1 MNFSIRD
8 KFNDVLS
15 NNVVINDA
23 YDLKENAKN
32 MQKGNT
38 NRLLRNLLIG
48 SYCTMVLSFM
58 ASVIGY
64 GDSGKYML
72 VVLVTNFI
80 AVLIN
85 NLVFI
90 TFLKCTRKES
100 LTLDD
105 SVMYLKKIVTQVLC
119 AILLTLCQTAITTL
133 VLQITI
139 LIPTLNVISS
149 IFISLIFT
157 ILQALSAYYIFDGET
172 KVRTVLSKAFSI
184 FSHNWRSVL
193 MMSMLFV
200 VWSYVFNVMFT
211 QLLYSHIQQ
220 QQGINN
226 IFHSLLQQH
235 DYRNL
240 LYMNLFYLV
249 NYIIAGY
256 LEIKILLGVSLL
268 YNKNVKSSKK
278 DKRVKKH
285 AI

>member
-23 YDLKENAKN
+23 YDLKENAKK

-48 SYCTMVLSFM
+48 SYCTMLLSFM

-105 SVMYLKKIVTQVLC
+105 GVMYLKKIVTQVLC
-119 AILLTLCQTAITTL
+119 AILLTIAQTAITTC

-172 KVRTVLSKAFSI
+172 KVRTVLPKAFSI

-278 DKRVKKH
+278 NKRKKKQ